1 MKKSIVFLILTILSI
16 SAVSAHG
23 VDITADTMVIA
34 NDENGELAKNI
45 ADSNGINISVYKFTS
60 DDEVAH
66 QLEHM
71 INNSNKRVLVIAY
84 QDVAN
89 DFLSKHSDL
98 KNRLI
103 IIDNVTNDTVKTG
116 LLEITNVQTGENNGS
131 DFAMPLGIGL
141 IIGIIIGLAL
151 GVLIS
156 KRKS

>member
-1 MKKSIVFLILTILSI
+1 MKKSIIFLILVILSI
-16 SAVSAHG
+16 SVVSAHG

-34 NDENGELAKNI
+34 NDGNGELAKNI

-60 DDEVAH
+60 NDEVAH

-71 INNSNKRVLVIAY
+71 LNNSNKRVLVIAY
-84 QDVAN
+84 QNIAN
-89 DFLSKHSDL
+89 DFLSEHPDL

-103 IIDNVTNDTVKTG
+103 IIDNVNNDTVKTG
-116 LLEITNVQTGENNGS
+116 LMEITNVQTEGSGDS

-141 IIGIIIGLAL
+141 IIGVIIGLAL

-156 KRKS
+156 KRKG

>member
-1 MKKSIVFLILTILSI
+1 MKKSIVFLILVILSI

-34 NDENGELAKNI
+34 NDGNGELAKNI

-71 INNSNKRVLVIAY
+71 LNNSNKRVLVIAY
-84 QDVAN
+84 QNIAN
-89 DFLSKHSDL
+89 DFLSEHPDL

-116 LLEITNVQTGENNGS
+116 LLEITNVQTDENGGY

-141 IIGIIIGLAL
+141 IIGIVIGLAL

-156 KRKS
+156 KRKG